1 MRKVL
6 LDVRPA
12 YARLARMGIPQPSRQ
27 AGPVVY
33 CALEGQ
39 RGFRCRKEAFRI
51 EKLAKIPEADPPFFL
66 METPLS
72 LAADQEQ
79 LIDDIR
85 RQVRATTPAAICLD
99 TLNRSIA
106 GSESDD
112 EQPWGPTSELPTRST
127 RLSVVSSSS
136 SITADMR
143 PDALA
148 AHSSLAGQPSTVQIS
163 IKRDAAG
170 NIDAEVRARQGR
182 RNRPAVRLTPQLPSR
197 SVSMRTVTRSRHA
210 SSKRSRASRL
220 KPSRMRPAVCRR
232 LHRPPCEPFALR
244 SRKLAS
250 NPQRQTISRRVYPSS
265 PSSNGSA
272 MHTRAGYPTP
282 PSREPVKPHSS
293 APTMRSSPES
303 TWAHGGDYRWP
314 TR

>member
-1 MRKVL
+1 
-6 LDVRPA
+6 
-12 YARLARMGIPQPSRQ
+12 MGIPQPSRQ

-112 EQPWGPTSELPTRST
+112 EAMGAYIRAADAIHAAFGC
-127 RLSVVSSSS
+127 VVV
-136 SITADMR
+136 IVHHCGHEARR
-143 PDALA
+143 PRG
-148 AHSSLAGQPSTVQIS
+148 HSSLMGALDVQIS

-170 NIDAEVRARQGR
+170 NIVAEVELAKDAETGLQFVSRLSSVKIGVDEDGDPITSCVVEAVEGVAAKTKPDATRRLPKAAQTALRALRSAIEEVGEQPAASNHIPPGVPVVTVEQWLSHAYQGGISDSAEPRARQ
-182 RNRPAVRLTPQLPSR
+182 A
-197 SVSMRTVTRSRHA
+197 A
-210 SSKRSRASRL
+210 FKRS
-220 KPSRMRPAVCRR
+220 
-232 LHRPPCEPFALR
+232 HDAL
-244 SRKLAS
+244 
-250 NPQRQTISRRVYPSS
+250 I
-265 PSSNGSA
+265 
-272 MHTRAGYPTP
+272 AG
-282 PSREPVKPHSS
+282 EHVG
-293 APTMRSSPES
+293 A
-303 TWAHGGDYRWP
+303 WGDYRWP